1 MDAPTARYDD
11 VAHRFREHARSH
23 GRDVVPQPATAE
35 EIAAAELALSC
46 QFPDS
51 YRWFQLQFGDFAHG
65 PLDVYSVKP
74 VEPPG
79 RNIVGINLEE
89 RSDSYPPLPPH
100 LIAFSDCGNGDL
112 YCFDT
117 SARAGDECPVVW
129 WDHAADETQQPE
141 PAGATFIDWLET
153 ELQECETADAEAP
166 RARLDALRAV
176 HLSWLRDWL
185 QPPPSNNLRS
195 L

>member
-1 MDAPTARYDD
+1 M
-11 VAHRFREHARSH
+11 
-23 GRDVVPQPATAE
+23 VPQPATAE
-35 EIAAAELALSC
+35 EIAAAEVALSC

-51 YRWFQLQFGDFAHG
+51 YRWFQLQFGDFADG

-74 VEPPG
+74 VEPPD

-89 RSDSYPPLPPH
+89 RSEAYPPLPPH
-100 LIAFSDCGNGDL
+100 LIAFSDSGGGDL

-117 SARAGDECPVVW
+117 AQREGGECPVVW
-129 WDHAADETQQPE
+129 WDHAADETQQPV

-153 ELQECETADAEAP
+153 ELQECEAADAEAP
-166 RARLDALRAV
+166 QARLDALRTL

-185 QPPPSNNLRS
+185 QPPPR
-195 L
+195 